1 MNAFFH
7 RSGTTDPRAP
17 SASAET
23 FIFSSARRIFAVAVR
38 EFFASL
44 ASPAAWVFLVIF
56 LVMANV
62 CTFVFSDILA
72 LGQAELSPF
81 FSWMPWLFMFLMPAL
96 GMPLWAEERRVGT
109 FELTLSYPISL
120 WELVFGKYLAG
131 MALVVV
137 ALVLTLPVP
146 ITIAVL
152 GEPDVGAIVCGYAG
166 ALLVGSAFLAVS
178 SFCSAMSK
186 SQTASFLLALL
197 LCALLMFTGW
207 DRVTSLLYQWLP
219 DSLRRLVSYC
229 TVVPH
234 YQSFQRG
241 LFDTSELAYSILIT
255 LLFLYFARTVL
266 AYAASGGGGLFLP
279 GALRD
284 RYTWKNVL
292 SMVASFAVAI
302 YVFVCLALTFDVFRI
317 RVDCTADRAYSLSP
331 EARELAK
338 SLKRPVTV
346 RLYVSPAGPDTPKDL
361 LGYAE
366 RVKWLLREFSR
377 EADGKVKLELITPEP
392 DTREEEAALVEG
404 LMPAMN
410 PGGDRFFLGLSVSA
424 GNLCLSVPFLSPKN
438 ERILEY
444 ELLRRVMHVQNPKRP
459 VVGVLSAFP
468 VLGQAPSPQT
478 GARGSAP
485 WYLFTELGKDYE
497 LKPISPDETKI
508 EGVDALLVVHPAG
521 FDRQTLEA
529 IDAYL
534 VNGGRMAV
542 FVDPRSSYAESQ
554 VRNRQT
560 VSYLSLIESTLEP
573 LLKKWG
579 VSYSTSLLAADMN
592 FKLDVL
598 DSKGIRQTI
607 PTALC
612 ITEAG
617 IDRGSPITGG
627 LTSLR
632 MNFAGFFSAKPTP
645 GGLSFEP
652 LVYTTKYSMPA
663 DVSDPAEKVLA
674 DFSAPGKDSD
684 GGENLTLLLHIR
696 GQFPSAYGQDGAG
709 KSGEVYLFGDA
720 DMLFHDACVTQSKDE
735 FGQTIVVRSNDN
747 IALIENV
754 VESLC
759 GDGRLSALR
768 SRVPMSR
775 PLTRIDE
782 SMRNADLEFKDK
794 ALKLAE
800 ESMVL
805 EQRVESIRK
814 QMIMSGAEEAQLTPE
829 QQNLLKSYELKDAEL
844 KRELRKIRLGLR
856 QDLDRINNT
865 VRLINIILIPA
876 FIILL
881 GIFWSVARK
890 LKWTR
895 CLGFVRGVA
904 LKSKGKRQT
913 P

>member
-1 MNAFFH
+1 M
-7 RSGTTDPRAP
+7 T
-17 SASAET
+17 AS
-23 FIFSSARRIFAVAVR
+23 IRRIFAVASR

-81 FSWMPWLFMFLMPAL
+81 FNWMPWLFMFLMPAL

-109 FELTLSYPISL
+109 FELTLSYPVSL

-131 MALVVV
+131 MALVAS
-137 ALVLTLPVP
+137 ALALTLPVP
-146 ITIAVL
+146 VTIAVL
-152 GEPDVGAIVCGYAG
+152 GQPDVGAIVCGYSC

-178 SFCSAMSK
+178 SFCSALSK

-219 DSLRRLVSYC
+219 ESVCRLISYC

-234 YQSFQRG
+234 YQAFQRG
-241 LFDTSELAYSILIT
+241 LFDTSELTYSILIT

-302 YVFVCLALTFDVFRI
+302 YVFVCLALTMDVFRI

-331 EARELAK
+331 EARKLAK

-366 RVKWLLREFSR
+366 RVKWLLREFCR
-377 EADGKVKLELITPEP
+377 EADGMVRLELVTPAP

-410 PGGDRFFLGLSVSA
+410 AGGDRFFLGLSVSA

-459 VVGVLSAFP
+459 VVGVLSSLP

-497 LKPISPDETKI
+497 LKPVSPDETKI
-508 EGVDALLVVHPAG
+508 DGIDALLVVHPAG

-560 VSYLSLIESTLEP
+560 VSYLDLIESTLEP

-598 DSKGIRQTI
+598 DSKGIRQAI

-617 IDRGSPITGG
+617 IDRGSTITGG

-632 MNFAGFFSAKPTP
+632 MNFAGFFSAKPTQD
-645 GGLSFEP
+645 GLSFEP
-652 LVYTTKYSMPA
+652 LVYTTKYSMAA

-674 DFSAPGKDSD
+674 DFSAPGQGSD
-684 GGENLTLLLHIR
+684 DGENLTLLLHITGR
-696 GQFPSAYGQDGAG
+696 FPSAYGHEGSG
-709 KSGEVYLFGDA
+709 KPGEVYLFGDA

-747 IALIENV
+747 ITLIENV

-800 ESMVL
+800 ESMAL

-814 QMIMSGAEEAQLTPE
+814 QMIMSGADEAQLTPD
-829 QQNLLKSYELKDAEL
+829 QQNLLKSYELKDTEL

-865 VRLINIILIPA
+865 VRLINIILIPS
-876 FIILL
+876 FIVLL
-881 GIFWSVARK
+881 GILWSIARK
-890 LKWTR
+890 LKWNR
-895 CLGFVRGVA
+895 CLGIIRSGAV
-904 LKSKGKRQT
+904 KSKRKRQVS
-913 P
+913 

>member
-1 MNAFFH
+1 MI
-7 RSGTTDPRAP
+7 
-17 SASAET
+17 ASV
-23 FIFSSARRIFAVAVR
+23 RRIFAVAVR

-62 CTFVFSDILA
+62 CTFVFSDILS

-81 FSWMPWLFMFLMPAL
+81 FNWMPWLFMFLMPAL

-109 FELTLSYPISL
+109 FELTLSYPVSL

-131 MALVVV
+131 MALVTA
-137 ALVLTLPVP
+137 ALLLTLPVP
-146 ITIAVL
+146 ITIGVL
-152 GEPDVGAIVCGYAG
+152 GKPDINAIVCGYAG

-178 SFCSAMSK
+178 SFCSALSK

-197 LCALLMFTGW
+197 MCALLMFTGW
-207 DRVTSLLYQWLP
+207 DRVTTLLYQWLP
-219 DSLRRLVSYC
+219 DSLCRLVSYC

-241 LFDTSELAYSILIT
+241 LFDTSELAYSVLIT

-292 SMVASFAVAI
+292 SMTASFVIAT
-302 YVFVCLALTFDVFRI
+302 YVFICLALTADVFRI

-331 EARELAK
+331 EARCLAR
-338 SLKRPVTV
+338 SLTRPVTV

-361 LGYAE
+361 MGYAE

-377 EADGKVKLELITPEP
+377 EANGKVKLELITPEP
-392 DTREEEAALVEG
+392 DTREEETALLEG
-404 LMPAMN
+404 LEPARN
-410 PGGDRFFLGLSVSA
+410 AGGDRFFLGLSVSA
-424 GNLCLSVPFLSPKN
+424 GPHCLSAPFLSPKN

-444 ELLRRVMHVQNPKRP
+444 ELLRRVIRVQNPERP
-459 VVGVLSAFP
+459 RIGVLSAFP

-478 GARGSAP
+478 GVRGSAR
-485 WYLFTELGKDYE
+485 WYLFTELEKDYE
-497 LKPISPDETKI
+497 LVSVSPDVKEIPNDLK
-508 EGVDALLVVHPAG
+508 ALLVVHPAG

-542 FVDPRSSYAESQ
+542 FVDPRSAYAESQ
-554 VRNRQT
+554 VRNKQT
-560 VSYLSLIESTLEP
+560 VSYLDLIESTLDP

-579 VSYSTSLLAADMN
+579 VSYSTALLAADMN

-612 ITEAG
+612 ITKAG
-617 IDRGSPITGG
+617 INGSSPITAG

-632 MNFAGFFSAKPTP
+632 MNFAGFFSYP
-645 GGLSFEP
+645 GNETKTLLTFTP
-652 LVYTTKYSMPA
+652 LVCTTEYSMEA
-663 DVSDPAEKVLA
+663 SALDPAEKILA
-674 DFSAPGKDSD
+674 DFSAPGQDS
-684 GGENLTLLLHIR
+684 GSGKKLTLILHIE
-696 GQFPSAYGQDGAG
+696 GVFPSAYGNKVSG
-709 KSGEVYLFGDA
+709 KPGEVYLFGDS

-747 IALIENV
+747 ISLVENV
-754 VESLC
+754 VEALC

-775 PLTRIDE
+775 PLTRIEE
-782 SMRNADLEFKDK
+782 SMRNADLAFKDR

-800 ESMVL
+800 ESMAL
-805 EQRVESIRK
+805 EKNVESIRK
-814 QMIMSGAEEAQLTPE
+814 QMIMSGADEAQLTPE
-829 QQNLLKSYELKDAEL
+829 QRNLLKSYELKDAEL
-844 KRELRKIRLGLR
+844 KRELRKIRLDLR

-876 FIILL
+876 LVVLL
-881 GIFWSVARK
+881 GIAWSIVRK
-890 LKWTR
+890 LKWR
-895 CLGFVRGVA
+895 RHV
-904 LKSKGKRQT
+904 S
-913 P
+913 